1 MAGFELPSPTSP
13 AEQARALM
21 AHKDALEAELR
32 AQGEILASQ
41 AGATMSS
48 PLVDAEGFPRAD
60 IDIYAVR
67 GARVRVIQLRNDLA
81 AVVDALALALQGVY
95 DPALRIPAAPAP
107 AAPPL
112 SDAQADVPFAK
123 VNGVL
128 SGSPAA
134 EAVSCPLGHD
144 E

>member
-21 AHKDALEAELR
+21 ARKDALEAELR

-41 AGATMSS
+41 SGTTMSS

-67 GARVRVIQLRNDLA
+67 GARVRIIQLRNDLT

-95 DPALRIPAAPAP
+95 DPALRIPAAAP
-107 AAPPL
+107 AAS
-112 SDAQADVPFAK
+112 SDAQADLPFAK

-134 EAVSCPLGHD
+134 EAVRLSLGW
-144 E
+144 